1 MSGLKAGT
9 KGAARMLSG
18 AARFI
23 PGAGLAVT
31 AAMGIFDGV
40 SAGVEEFK
48 KSGSIGKAVKEGL
61 AGTVSGLTFGLVD
74 QKTVS
79 GAFDFVGNKFKD
91 WFNFLKKQVTGGVD
105 KLKKTGIAGDIEARQ
120 AEIAKIQADLDKTGR
135 ARKRAI
141 GKSDADEKQ
150 RIIAL
155 QEEINGLR
163 RAQLEQNAKMKSSSG
178 TAPNVN
184 INAPSDNK
192 VTNSTSNTTSNNT
205 TISNPDPIVQMA
217 FT

>member
-1 MSGLKAGT
+1 MTGLKAGA
-9 KGAARMLSG
+9 KSGARMLAG

-31 AAMGIFDGV
+31 AAMSIFDAV
-40 SAGVEEFK
+40 NAGVESYAK
-48 KSGSIGKAVKEGL
+48 DGSIGKAVKEGL

-91 WFNFLKKQVTGGVD
+91 GFNFLKKQVTGGVD
-105 KLKKTGIAGDIEARQ
+105 KLKETGISGDIKARE
-120 AEIAKIQADLDKTGR
+120 AEIAKIQADLGKSGR
-135 ARKRAI
+135 ARRAAI

-155 QEEINGLR
+155 QEEINGLNYLI
-163 RAQLEQNAKMKSSSG
+163 QHMFF
-178 TAPNVN
+178 
-184 INAPSDNK
+184 
-192 VTNSTSNTTSNNT
+192 
-205 TISNPDPIVQMA
+205 PIR
-217 FT
+217 